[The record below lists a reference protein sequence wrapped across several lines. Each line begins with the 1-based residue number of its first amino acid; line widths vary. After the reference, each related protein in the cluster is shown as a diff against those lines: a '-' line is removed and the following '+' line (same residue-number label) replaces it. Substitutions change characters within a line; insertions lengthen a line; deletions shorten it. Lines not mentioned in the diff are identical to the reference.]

1 MHFLYQ
7 IVTSSYV
14 YTLYD
19 EQTHFLLHVLN
30 LRTEESTDICTINKI
45 LDTLNEDNEISFDD
59 ILEVEDVI
67 TTVLISED

>member
-1 MHFLYQ
+1 MNFLYQ

-19 EQTHFLLHVLN
+19 EQDHFLLHVLN
-30 LRTEESTDICTINKI
+30 LKNEESTDICTINKI
-45 LDTLNEDNEISFDD
+45 LDILNEDTEVSFDD

-67 TTVLISED
+67 TTVLINE